1 MQAEAS
7 NVTQG
12 VNSLVRRVITMLRQH
27 PVFVVLGMFNRH
39 LCTVSNDRVFVHE
52 APKYRNSHVLAG
64 AHKGVR
70 YSRPTELEWRQ

>member
-1 MQAEAS
+1 M
-7 NVTQG
+7 TQG

-64 AHKGVR
+64 AHKGIWD
-70 YSRPTELEWRQ
+70 SRPTELEGRQ